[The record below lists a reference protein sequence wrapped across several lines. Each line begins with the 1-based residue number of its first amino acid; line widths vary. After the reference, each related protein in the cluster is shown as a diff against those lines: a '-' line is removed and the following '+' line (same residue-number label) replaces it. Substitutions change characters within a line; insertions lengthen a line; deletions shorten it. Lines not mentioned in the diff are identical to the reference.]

1 MEEKKKR
8 KLSKGTK
15 TLLIIVCILVGLAI
29 LLSATVYILS
39 KIGHAALTDD
49 GSGMTMTAE
58 ETENTGTIRYKGKLY
73 RYNDEISTVLLMGID
88 DYTKSAEATKFGE
101 GNQSDVNVLAVMDPK
116 NKKLTMIA
124 VSRDAMCDLDVL
136 NKDGEYAGTA
146 HAQLA
151 LAYSYGDGAERSC
164 ELTRD
169 AVSRIFY
176 GLNIP
181 AYGSIYFNGV
191 GNIVDCIGGITITP
205 GENSYGLTPGEPATL
220 NGAETQGYIRY
231 RAHTV
236 EGNNER
242 MDRQKQ
248 VMSALARAAIAKAKE
263 NPTSILDIYRSAQKD
278 VTTNLNASMI
288 VYLAQLATK
297 LNFDGEIYKVPGE
310 SVLGAQDHAEFIVD
324 EDALYEMI
332 LDIFYIEVAE

>member
-1 MEEKKKR
+1 MEETKKR
-8 KLSKGTK
+8 KLSKGTRV
-15 TLLIIVCILVGLAI
+15 LLIIVCILVGIAV
-29 LLSATVYILS
+29 LLSATVFVLS
-39 KIGHAALTDD
+39 KLGHKALTDD
-49 GSGMTMTAE
+49 GSGMTMADE

-88 DYTKSAEATKFGE
+88 NYEKSPEATEFGE

-116 NKKLTMIA
+116 NEKLTMIA

-136 NKDGEYAGTA
+136 DDTGEYAGTA

-151 LAYSYGDGAERSC
+151 LAYSYGEGAERSC

-176 GLNIP
+176 GLSIP
-181 AYGSIYFNGV
+181 AYGSMYFNGL
-191 GNIVDCIGGITITP
+191 GNIVECLGGITITP
-205 GENSYGLTPGEPATL
+205 TENAYGFEAGVPVALTGSEA
-220 NGAETQGYIRY
+220 QGYIRY
-231 RAHTV
+231 REHTI

-242 MDRQKQ
+242 MERQKQ
-248 VMSALARAAIAKAKE
+248 VMSALARTAIERAKA

-297 LNFDGEIYKVPGE
+297 LDFDGEILKVPGE
-310 SVLGAQDHAEFIVD
+310 SVLGEQEHAEFIVD

-332 LDIFYIEVAE
+332 LDIFYLEVAE